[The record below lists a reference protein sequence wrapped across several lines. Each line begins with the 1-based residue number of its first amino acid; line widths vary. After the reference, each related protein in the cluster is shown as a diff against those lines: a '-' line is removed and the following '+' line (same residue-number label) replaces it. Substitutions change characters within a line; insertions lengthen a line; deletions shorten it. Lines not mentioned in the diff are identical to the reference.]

1 MKGLLV
7 KDFCILKM
15 QKNVLLVLLAMCVVF
30 TVFLESPTYI
40 VSLMPMYGGIVVLG
54 TLSYDEFDRGYSFLF
69 TLPVSKKGYVKEKYA
84 FGLLLCGGIWIL
96 AMLCSLLYVFISGET
111 PLDMSLILSYAAP
124 FVLVLLLLGVAL
136 PVQLK
141 CGNEKGRLAVVA
153 VGLGAFLLIAGFGQL
168 IKWLHIDVTAVLE
181 KVSEIGVG
189 TLGVIGLVVLVVFM
203 GISYQVSV
211 HVMEKKEF

>member
-1 MKGLLV
+1 
-7 KDFCILKM
+7 
-15 QKNVLLVLLAMCVVF
+15 
-30 TVFLESPTYI
+30 
-40 VSLMPMYGGIVVLG
+40 
-54 TLSYDEFDRGYSFLF
+54 
-69 TLPVSKKGYVKEKYA
+69 
-84 FGLLLCGGIWIL
+84 
-96 AMLCSLLYVFISGET
+96 
-111 PLDMSLILSYAAP
+111 MSLFLSYAMP
-124 FVLVLLLLGVAL
+124 FVLVLILLGVAL

>member
-1 MKGLLV
+1 MKGLLI
-7 KDFCILKM
+7 KDFCILKL
-15 QKNVLLVLLAMCVVF
+15 QKNVLLILLAMCVVF
-30 TVFLESPTYI
+30 TVFMESPTYI
-40 VSLMPMYGGIVVLG
+40 VSLMPMYGCIVVLG

-69 TLPVSKKGYVKEKYA
+69 TLPVSKKGYVKEKYV

-96 AMLCSLLYVFISGET
+96 AMLCSLLYVFVKGET
-111 PLDMSLILSYAAP
+111 TIDMSLILSYVVP

-153 VGLGAFLLIAGFGQL
+153 VGLGVFLLIAGAGQL
-168 IKWLHIDVTAVLE
+168 IKWFHIDVTVVLE
-181 KVSEIGVG
+181 KVSEIGAG
-189 TLGVIGLVVLVVFM
+189 ILGIIGLVVLVVFM
-203 GISYQVSV
+203 RISYQISV

>member
-1 MKGLLV
+1 M
-7 KDFCILKM
+7 
-15 QKNVLLVLLAMCVVF
+15 
-30 TVFLESPTYI
+30 
-40 VSLMPMYGGIVVLG
+40 
-54 TLSYDEFDRGYSFLF
+54 
-69 TLPVSKKGYVKEKYA
+69 
-84 FGLLLCGGIWIL
+84 
-96 AMLCSLLYVFISGET
+96 
-111 PLDMSLILSYAAP
+111 
-124 FVLVLLLLGVAL
+124 
-136 PVQLK
+136 
-141 CGNEKGRLAVVA
+141 VA

>member
-7 KDFCILKM
+7 KDVCILKM
-15 QKNVLLVLLAMCVVF
+15 QKNVLLILLAMCVVF

-40 VSLMPMYGGIVVLG
+40 VSLMPMYGCIVVLG

-69 TLPVSKKGYVKEKYA
+69 TLPVSKRGYVKEKYVL
-84 FGLLLCGGIWIL
+84 GLLFCGGIWL
-96 AMLCSLLYVFISGET
+96 LSVLGSLVYVCINGEI
-111 PLDMSLILSYAAP
+111 PIDVSLFLSYAMP
-124 FVLVLLLLGVAL
+124 FVLVLILLGVAL

-168 IKWLHIDVTAVLE
+168 IKCA
-181 KVSEIGVG
+181 GA
-189 TLGVIGLVVLVVFM
+189 
-203 GISYQVSV
+203 
-211 HVMEKKEF
+211 

>member
-7 KDFCILKM
+7 KDVCILKM
-15 QKNVLLVLLAMCVVF
+15 QKNVLLILLAMCVVF

-40 VSLMPMYGGIVVLG
+40 VSLMPMYGCIVV
-54 TLSYDEFDRGYSFLF
+54 
-69 TLPVSKKGYVKEKYA
+69 SKRGYVKEKYVL
-84 FGLLLCGGIWIL
+84 GLLFCGGIWL
-96 AMLCSLLYVFISGET
+96 LSVLGSLVYVCINGEI
-111 PLDMSLILSYAAP
+111 PIDVSLFLSYAMP
-124 FVLVLLLLGVAL
+124 FVLVLILLGVAL

>member
-7 KDFCILKM
+7 KDVCILKM
-15 QKNVLLVLLAMCVVF
+15 QKNVLLILLAMCVVF

-40 VSLMPMYGGIVVLG
+40 VSLMPMYGCIVVLG

-69 TLPVSKKGYVKEKYA
+69 TLPVSKRGYVKEKYVL
-84 FGLLLCGGIWIL
+84 GLLLCGGIWIL
-96 AMLCSLLYVFISGET
+96 AMLCSLLYVFVNGET
-111 PLDMSLILSYAAP
+111 TIDMSLILSYVVP

>member
-1 MKGLLV
+1 M
-7 KDFCILKM
+7 
-15 QKNVLLVLLAMCVVF
+15 
-30 TVFLESPTYI
+30 
-40 VSLMPMYGGIVVLG
+40 
-54 TLSYDEFDRGYSFLF
+54 SYDEFDRGYSFLF
-69 TLPVSKKGYVKEKYA
+69 TLPVSKRGYVKEKYVL
-84 FGLLLCGGIWIL
+84 GLLFCGGIWL
-96 AMLCSLLYVFISGET
+96 LSVLGSLVYVCINGEI
-111 PLDMSLILSYAAP
+111 PIDVSLFLSYAMP
-124 FVLVLLLLGVAL
+124 FVLVLILLGVAL

>member
-7 KDFCILKM
+7 KDVCILKM
-15 QKNVLLVLLAMCVVF
+15 QKNVLLILLAMCVVF
-30 TVFLESPTYI
+30 TVFFESPTYI
-40 VSLMPMYGGIVVLG
+40 VSLMPMYGCIVVLG

-69 TLPVSKKGYVKEKYA
+69 TLPVSKRGYVKEKYVL
-84 FGLLLCGGIWIL
+84 GLLFCGGIWLLSVLGRLVYVCINGEIPIDV
-96 AMLCSLLYVFISGET
+96 SLF
-111 PLDMSLILSYAAP
+111 LSYAMP
-124 FVLVLLLLGVAL
+124 FVLVLILLGVAL

>member
-1 MKGLLV
+1 MKGLLI
-7 KDFCILKM
+7 KDFCILKL
-15 QKNVLLVLLAMCVVF
+15 QKNVLLILLAMCVVF
-30 TVFLESPTYI
+30 TVFMESPTYI
-40 VSLMPMYGGIVVLG
+40 VSLMPMYGCIVVLG

-69 TLPVSKKGYVKEKYA
+69 TLPVSKKGYVKEKYV

-96 AMLCSLLYVFISGET
+96 AMLCSLLYVFINGET
-111 PLDMSLILSYAAP
+111 TIDMSLILSYVVP

-153 VGLGAFLLIAGFGQL
+153 VGLGVFLLIAGAGQL
-168 IKWLHIDVTAVLE
+168 IKWFHIDVTVVLE
-181 KVSEIGVG
+181 KVSEIGAG
-189 TLGVIGLVVLVVFM
+189 ILGIIGLVVLVVFM
-203 GISYQVSV
+203 GISYQISV